1 MGDSHTTQKNN
12 VVHGDQAG
20 GDIIKYIN
28 HTINLYT
35 ADGSQPTPMGRLVQ
49 KFKKER
55 ENDAQFHETLEILKH
70 FARPLPGEDLSGLE
84 AKLRASGREGL
95 LDFAQQAKEL
105 FTKKL
110 VEHQFSE
117 AAQEIHAY
125 LLAEIWTRF
134 HTEVRPAI
142 QQHADPTV
150 VNTLVRERIIQP
162 AQTLL
167 DENVLHLFSAE
178 INGMLYYLTG
188 NCHIKWTP

>member
-12 VVHGDQAG
+12 VVLGHQAG
-20 GDIIKYIN
+20 RDIIN
-28 HTINLYT
+28 NTINLYT
-35 ADGSQPTPMGRLVQ
+35 ADGSQPTPMGRLVE

-55 ENDAQFHETLEILKH
+55 ENDTQFHETLEILKH
-70 FARPLPGEDLSGLE
+70 FARPLSGEDIAGLE

-95 LDFAQQAKEL
+95 LNFAQQTKEL

-125 LLAEIWTRF
+125 LLAEVYTRF
-134 HTEVRPAI
+134 HVEVLPAI
-142 QQHADPTV
+142 QQGADPAA
-150 VNTLVRERIIQP
+150 VNTLVQQRVIQP
-162 AQTLL
+162 VQALL
-167 DENVLHLFSAE
+167 DENVLRLFSTE